1 MDEMIQQPQEGPA
14 ENSCPSPEE
23 LAGINAYTRRE
34 FKAEELYVFSVVL
47 CDNEIDRDLE
57 RFSIPALEKMAGLFC
72 GKTGIYNH
80 SMDANTQSARIF
92 RCETEQVPG
101 RSTECGEP
109 YTRLVARAYLPRG
122 GKNESL
128 ILDLESGMKKEV
140 SVGCNMGHAV
150 CSICGA
156 DRRTEP
162 CGHVPGERYGGMRC
176 CTVLEDPLDAYEWS
190 FVAVPAQR
198 EAGVIK
204 SYEEHLE
211 QGGDH
216 ARKVWKTQ
224 REAVPGGWQG
234 QPPEGWPPVLLERV
248 KGLEQAAEWGRI
260 WRQELAARVK
270 KMGRLALPELEAS
283 VLESLVESAGVGEL
297 RALEKAFTRRAEKD
311 FPLFPQLAV
320 PEAATCREQEQNRTY
335 QI

>member
-109 YTRLVARAYLPRG
+109 YTRLARAYLPRG

-140 SVGCNMGHAV
+140 SVGCSMGHAV

-162 CGHVPGERYGGMRC
+162 CGHVPGERYGGTRC

-234 QPPEGWPPVLLERV
+234 
-248 KGLEQAAEWGRI
+248 
-260 WRQELAARVK
+260 
-270 KMGRLALPELEAS
+270 
-283 VLESLVESAGVGEL
+283 
-297 RALEKAFTRRAEKD
+297 
-311 FPLFPQLAV
+311 
-320 PEAATCREQEQNRTY
+320 
-335 QI
+335 